1 MMSTDGCALTS
12 LYKKKFK
19 PIALDQTTSFQLMV
33 INAALQF
40 NAISV
45 IRQLPKTL
53 ILSYVI
59 ATILKTGSHI
69 GIQLTQLSSS
79 KDTFILMFGSL
90 THFCSFKFYSKN
102 VIFAFDELAILK
114 SGSHLGFSAGN
125 RTFLRKYILDIIC
138 AKFGACITK

>member
-1 MMSTDGCALTS
+1 
-12 LYKKKFK
+12 
-19 PIALDQTTSFQLMV
+19 MV

-90 THFCSFKFYSKN
+90 NHFCSFKFYSKN

-138 AKFGACITK
+138 AKFGACITKRTIISLICCTIIRGHFWGGGK